1 MAPARKKR
9 KYEDK
14 KRTFKP
20 EWEGEFAF
28 TDNGGK
34 PLCLIC
40 HNTLSHYKV
49 SNMKR
54 HHETRHSNFFNNYP
68 LKSALRRSKL
78 TELKSLLNSQQTRI
92 KTFNNEGDTTTE
104 ASFIISWNIAR
115 AKHSYSDGEFIKKT
129 IAEVIAVLDPNNR
142 KLQRLISQTPVSRH
156 TVERR
161 ISRISANVKDK
172 LQRDL
177 ANAIAFSLALDKS
190 TDVTDNPQ
198 LL

>member
-9 KYEDK
+9 KYEDE

-20 EWEGEFAF
+20 EWEGEFTF

-34 PLCLIC
+34 PLCLVC
-40 HNTLSHYKV
+40 HDSLRHYKA

-54 HHETRHSNFFNNYP
+54 HHETRHNNFSNNYT

-78 TELKSLLNSQQTRI
+78 TELKSLLNSQQTLI

-115 AKHSYSDGEFIKKT
+115 AKHSYSDGEFVKKN

-156 TVERR
+156 TVRKE
-161 ISRISANVKDK
+161 
-172 LQRDL
+172 DL
-177 ANAIAFSLALDKS
+177 SD
-190 TDVTDNPQ
+190 Q
-198 LL
+198 C